1 MATST
6 LPQSH
11 PRASMCWRSYRWYK
25 DLYKV
30 QRSLLSAIVYTAQVK
45 NSRHPF
51 LPGVPLPAL
60 AFVVF
65 GNHPPAANLN
75 SSQSK
80 TFKYPKGVNGFC
92 LINRVRQDAEASVH
106 AIEPLLEW
114 QSIRKRCSWRLMC
127 LSLFLSFCLL
137 LFVQR
142 CVLRA
147 SPCPDEGKRPERP
160 LLGQALKTKTGLS
173 TYMYIV
179 LTYVNMCQQ
188 C

>member
-11 PRASMCWRSYRWYK
+11 LRASMCWRSYRW
-25 DLYKV
+25 YKV

-60 AFVVF
+60 ANFVVF
-65 GNHPPAANLN
+65 GNHPPVVNLN

-92 LINRVRQDAEASVH
+92 LINRVRQDAEASVY

-127 LSLFLSFCLL
+127 LSLF
-137 LFVQR
+137 FVILPIAV
-142 CVLRA
+142 CAKMRA
-147 SPCPDEGKRPERP
+147 KGFSMPGRGKETRETSPGPGSQDKDRII
-160 LLGQALKTKTGLS
+160 
-173 TYMYIV
+173 YIA